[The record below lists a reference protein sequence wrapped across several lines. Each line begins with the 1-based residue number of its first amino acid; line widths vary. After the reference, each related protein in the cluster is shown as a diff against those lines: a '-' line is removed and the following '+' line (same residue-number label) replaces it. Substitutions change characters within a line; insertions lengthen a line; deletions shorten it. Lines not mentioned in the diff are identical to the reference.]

1 MWPVDSM
8 APGGQLAARSLLTRQ
23 PRPIEGMPRPV
34 CERCPSFLPSGGG
47 EAHEKGR
54 WRLSV
59 SKKGSWRDNLH
70 KFISNLIMNH
80 PGCWRRENTA
90 QPACRRAT
98 LHICMSPPSFSP
110 PPLSLSLSLTSMRR
124 HSAPSPLP
132 LSTADLTLEKEC
144 EQKKEEGRVLCR
156 HRPPVSMAA

>member
-1 MWPVDSM
+1 MWPVDGM

-23 PRPIEGMPRPV
+23 PRPIEGMPRPM

-47 EAHEKGR
+47 GR
-54 WRLSV
+54 RMRRAMASV
-59 SKKGSWRDNLH
+59 RQQKGSWRDNLH

-110 PPLSLSLSLTSMRR
+110 LSPSDLNEKAFCSLS
-124 HSAPSPLP
+124 PP
-132 LSTADLTLEKEC
+132 TLH
-144 EQKKEEGRVLCR
+144 G
-156 HRPPVSMAA
+156 